1 VIVDAHHHLWDPAR
15 RSYDWMT
22 GDFARL
28 RERRTVADLRAEAE
42 PLGVTATV
50 AVQAAMTEEET
61 EELLRAAHES
71 GGFVAGVVGWVD
83 LTAPDVADRIAALR
97 AAPGGERLVGIR
109 HQVHDEPDPEW
120 LLRADVQS
128 GLRAVAAANLAYDL
142 LLFPVHL
149 PVAARIAAALPEL
162 RLVLDHGAKPP
173 IADGGWEPWSSD
185 LAALARHER
194 VHCKLSGLVTEAP
207 WATWRTAGIERY
219 AAHIVDAF
227 GPDRLMFGSDWPV
240 CTLAAGYADVLELA
254 RAALGESEREAVLGG
269 TARRFYMLDA
279 SVSSASSTHSST
291 PATWTVARARARSGR

>member
-15 RSYDWMT
+15 RAYDWMT

-28 RERRTVADLRAEAE
+28 RKRKTVADLRAEAA
-42 PLGVTATV
+42 PLGVIATV
-50 AVQAAMTEEET
+50 AVQAAPAEEET
-61 EELLRAAHES
+61 RELLRAADES

-97 AAPGGERLVGIR
+97 AAPGGDRLVGIR

-120 LLRADVQS
+120 LLRADVQD

-149 PVAARIAAALPEL
+149 PVAGKVAEALPEL

-173 IADGGWEPWSSD
+173 IASGGWEPWSRD
-185 LAALARHER
+185 LAALARHEH

-207 WATWRTAGIERY
+207 WETWRTAGIERY
-219 AAHIVDAF
+219 AAHVLATF

-240 CTLAAGYADVLELA
+240 CTLAASYADVLDLA
-254 RAALGESEREAVLGG
+254 QQALSPSERDAVLNA
-269 TARRFYMLDA
+269 TARRFYSLG
-279 SVSSASSTHSST
+279 SSASSTHSST